1 MKVGFVSQETQDFL
15 YEVLCRD
22 NTFPWFYQE
31 FTSKYTEGNSEVC
44 KIMGYEEHPYFAHI
58 MAHDGEPKSAAYE
71 GVFKKLWDEIDPT
84 GTQPIIRARAAKSM
98 INDWHTPPTQ
108 PHVDAPF
115 PHHVMIYYCNDSDGP
130 TILYNQKYTGET
142 VTSVT
147 PKQYIEPE
155 KGKYLIF
162 DGLTYHSGS
171 APRKN
176 THRTILNINFYGH
189 PRVLSS

>member
-31 FTSKYTEGNSEVC
+31 FTSKYTEGNAEVC

-98 INDWHTPPTQ
+98 INDWHL
-108 PHVDAPF
+108 
-115 PHHVMIYYCNDSDGP
+115 S
-130 TILYNQKYTGET
+130 
-142 VTSVT
+142 
-147 PKQYIEPE
+147 
-155 KGKYLIF
+155 LI
-162 DGLTYHSGS
+162 H
-171 APRKN
+171 
-176 THRTILNINFYGH
+176 I
-189 PRVLSS
+189 